1 MNFKSSG
8 GQKTRD
14 FQLSVKAEDVSDDGT
29 FRGYGSVFG
38 VIDSYREIVDP
49 GAFTDS
55 LAEIKASGRSIP
67 VLWQH
72 RSDQP
77 IGGYDVLRED
87 GKGLYVE
94 GTLDIDE
101 DPMAKLAHTKLKRR
115 RVTGLSIGFYVRE
128 DSYDRVEKVTHL
140 KRLDLIECSLVT
152 FPANPAA
159 QVEGVKAGH
168 RVREAFARGEMPN
181 MKDFEAFLR
190 EVGASKSVA
199 CGITGHGLRSML
211 RGDPEGGQV
220 TEQKAVAEALA
231 ALRGFSLPSFGD

>member
-1 MNFKSSG
+1 MNYKSSG
-8 GQKTRD
+8 GQKVRD
-14 FQLSVKAEDVSDDGT
+14 FQLSVKAEDVSEDGT

-38 VIDSYREIVDP
+38 VLDSYREIVDP
-49 GAFTDS
+49 GAFTAS
-55 LAEIKASGRSIP
+55 LAEIQATGRSVP

-94 GTLDIDE
+94 GTLDIDD
-101 DPMAKLAHTKLKRR
+101 DPLAKLAHTKLKRR

-128 DSYDRVEKVTHL
+128 DYYDRAEKVTHL

-168 RVREAFARGEMPN
+168 RVREAFARSEMPS
-181 MKDFEAFLR
+181 MKDFEEFLR
-190 EVGASKSVA
+190 DAGASKSVA
-199 CGITGHGLRSML
+199 CGITGHGLRALL

-220 TEQKAVAEALA
+220 TDQKAVAEVADL
-231 ALRGFSLPSFGD
+231 LRGFSLPSFRD